1 MADRCILC
9 DRPAERTR
17 LTSTDERITVLVCE
31 ACRREVPS
39 RHTAS
44 DFAPPAATPA
54 AAPQTT
60 CETCNQP
67 TPASALVAG
76 VCGSCWPAIERGC
89 DRESKERPRYQAPEK
104 GEW

>member
-1 MADRCILC
+1 MAADRCILC
-9 DRPAERTR
+9 GCPAARSR

-31 ACRREVPS
+31 ACRREVPA

-54 AAPQTT
+54 AAP
-60 CETCNQP
+60 E
-67 TPASALVAG
+67 
-76 VCGSCWPAIERGC
+76 
-89 DRESKERPRYQAPEK
+89 ERPRYQAPEK